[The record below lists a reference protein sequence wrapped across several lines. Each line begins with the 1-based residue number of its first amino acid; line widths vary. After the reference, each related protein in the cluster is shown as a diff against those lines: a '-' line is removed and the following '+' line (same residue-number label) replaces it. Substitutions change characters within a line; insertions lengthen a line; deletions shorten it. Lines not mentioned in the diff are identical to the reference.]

1 MRKHLVTALV
11 LIIATAG
18 IAACGGDDDDQSAG
32 SPSTDKSEVGTGD
45 TTEADA
51 STTQDFSDLLK
62 RQDDAV
68 IKITYKRGNDEFT
81 IAQDHEKR
89 SVTDGKTKV
98 IVTDDGTINCDN
110 LDTTPT
116 CLDVSEGVDSL
127 VNVGLSFY
135 NVIARGL
142 ADASEKLPGLKT
154 TQDEIA
160 GREATCAEADSN
172 AFLQGLADSLQ
183 GLELPSMNARVCIDN
198 ETGYLLEFST
208 DQDATDDLVA
218 IEVTEPSASDFKAP
232 VPLSEPPDTGELP
245 GDAPAPS

>member
-1 MRKHLVTALV
+1 M
-11 LIIATAG
+11 
-18 IAACGGDDDDQSAG
+18 
-32 SPSTDKSEVGTGD
+32 
-45 TTEADA
+45 
-51 STTQDFSDLLK
+51 K

-116 CLDVSEGVDSL
+116 CLDVPEGVDSL
-127 VNVGLSFY
+127 VNLGLSFY
-135 NVIARGL
+135 NVIAQGL
-142 ADASEKLPGLKT
+142 ADASDKLPGLKT
-154 TQDEIA
+154 TQDEVA
-160 GREATCAEADSN
+160 GRKATCAEADSN

-183 GLELPSMNARVCIDN
+183 GLELPSLNARICVDN

-208 DQDATDDLVA
+208 GQDATDDLVA
-218 IEVTEPSASDFKAP
+218 IEVTEPSASDFKPP
-232 VPLSEPPDTGELP
+232 VPLSEPPDNGELP

>member
-1 MRKHLVTALV
+1 MRKHLAIAFVLV
-11 LIIATAG
+11 IATAG
-18 IAACGGDDDDQSAG
+18 IAACGGDDDDQSAD
-32 SPSTDKSEVGTGD
+32 SSTTAESQVGTGK
-45 TTEADA
+45 TTETDA
-51 STTQDFSDLLK
+51 STAHDLSDLLK

-68 IKITYKRGNDEFT
+68 IKITYKRGNDQFT

-110 LDTTPT
+110 IDTTPT
-116 CLDVSEGVDSL
+116 CLDVPEGVDSL

-135 NVIARGL
+135 NVIAQGL
-142 ADASEKLPGLKT
+142 ADASDKLPGLKT
-154 TQDEIA
+154 TQDEVA
-160 GREATCAEADSN
+160 GRKATCAEADSN

-183 GLELPSMNARVCIDN
+183 GLELPSLTARICVDN

-208 DQDATDDLVA
+208 GQDATDDLVA
-218 IEVTEPSASDFKAP
+218 IEVTEPSAADFKPP
-232 VPLSEPPDTGELP
+232 VPLSEPPDNGELP